1 MQNIEVSNAVFQK
14 FMKYCS
20 ETGQSA
26 SAALSRAAAA
36 LRELDALE
44 DTKECEPGKA
54 QLALLE
60 EDNAKAVRDTKEPIP
75 HEMVFKRVL

>member
-60 EDNAKAVRDTKEPIP
+60 EDNTKAVRDTKEPIP
-75 HEMVFKRVL
+75 HETVFKRVL